1 MTARA
6 RFGLATALA
15 GVYGVCYPLIKLG
28 LAYAP
33 PLGFAA
39 VRSLAAGAVLLAVL
53 VVLRRPVVPPRR
65 LWPGVAA
72 LALMGTVL
80 GYGAMFS
87 SPGRTGAG
95 LAAVLGNTT
104 PLFAMLLAV
113 PLLGEP
119 LTRRRIAALAL
130 GTAGVVLIAL
140 PTLGVPS
147 GLRPAS
153 LLPPLLAAAGFAG
166 ASVAVKWL
174 EVGEVVLPV
183 VAWQLLLGGLGLA
196 AASGFLESGRALR
209 WTPAFGALLL
219 FLAVVGTAATTALWY
234 WLVQR
239 DDVARLSLALFL
251 APAVGLV
258 VGVVVLGERPAT
270 AEWLGVAVILSALG
284 AVARREPP
292 AERMAPAGATAPE
305 VPRKS
310 RENVK
315 PS

>member
-65 LWPGVAA
+65 LWPGVVA

-166 ASVAVKWL
+166 ASVAVKRL
-174 EVGEVVLPV
+174 EVGEAVLPV

-196 AASGFLESGRALR
+196 VASGFLESGQALR
-209 WTPAFGALLL
+209 WTPTFGALLL
-219 FLAVVGTAATTALWY
+219 FLAVVGTAATTTLWY

-239 DDVARLSLALFL
+239 DDVGRLSLALFL

-258 VGVVVLGERPAT
+258 LGVVVLGERPAI

-292 AERMAPAGATAPE
+292 TERGAPAGATAPE
-305 VPRKS
+305 VPTKT

>member
-6 RFGLATALA
+6 RFGLAAALA
-15 GVYGVCYPLIKLG
+15 GVYGICYPLIKLG

-39 VRSLAAGAVLLAVL
+39 VRALVAGAVLLALL

-119 LTRRRIAALAL
+119 LTRRRMAALAL

-140 PTLGVPS
+140 PNLGVPS
-147 GLRPAS
+147 GVRPAS

-166 ASVAVKWL
+166 ASVAVKRL
-174 EVGEVVLPV
+174 EVGEAVLPV

-239 DDVARLSLALFL
+239 DDVGRLSLALFL
-251 APAVGLV
+251 APTVGLV
-258 VGVVVLGERPAT
+258 LGVVALGERPAIT
-270 AEWLGVAVILSALG
+270 EWLGVAVILSSLG
-284 AVARREPP
+284 AVARGEPP
-292 AERMAPAGATAPE
+292 AQRGAPAGATAPE
-305 VPRKS
+305 ARARGEEMNGP
-310 RENVK
+310 
-315 PS
+315 